1 MNLELAK
8 FEMKAISFRPDEN
21 KGPVIVLIG
30 RRDTGKSFLVQDLM
44 FHHQDIPIGTV
55 ISGTEAGNG
64 FFAAHVP
71 KLFIH
76 DAYNTAI
83 IENILKRQ
91 KAVLKQVKKE
101 MDTYKKSSIDPR
113 TFVVLDDCLYDNKW
127 TKDVMMRLLFMNG
140 RHWKI
145 MLVITMQYPL
155 GIPPNLRTNI
165 DYVFILREPYI
176 ANRKRIY
183 DNYAGMFPTFES
195 FCQVMDQCTENYECL
210 VINNNAKSNKLQ
222 DQIFWYKAQQHGPFK
237 LGSKEF
243 WEISKNLGSDDEGEQ
258 SYDPNAAKNSKGP
271 KINVKKSKWWWKVAL
286 VMARA
291 VFDDNLAL
299 GYPKSRF

>member
-243 WEISKNLGSDDEGEQ
+243 WEISKNLGSDDESEQ

-271 KINVKKSKWWWKVAL
+271 KINVKKSKW
-286 VMARA
+286 
-291 VFDDNLAL
+291 
-299 GYPKSRF
+299 

>member
-1 MNLELAK
+1 MTLELRK
-8 FEMKAISFRPDEN
+8 FNMREITFKATEN

-30 RRDTGKSFLVQDLM
+30 RRDTGKSYLVRDLLYY
-44 FHHQDIPIGTV
+44 HQDIPIGTV

-64 FFAAHVP
+64 FYSAHVP

-76 DAYNTAI
+76 EEYNTGI

-91 KAVLKQVKKE
+91 KTVIKQIKKE
-101 MDTYKKSSIDPR
+101 MESYKRTTIDPR
-113 TFVVLDDCLYDNKW
+113 AFVILDDCLYDATW
-127 TKDVMMRLLFMNG
+127 TKDKMMRLLFMNG
-140 RHWKI
+140 RHWKV

-183 DNYAGMFPTFES
+183 ENYAGMFPTFES

-210 VINNNAKSNKLQ
+210 VINNNCKSNKLHE
-222 DQIFWYKAQQHGPFK
+222 QIFWYKAENHDDFRIGPDSVWDYNNTNYTDNNSQYDEDGEIQ
-237 LGSKEF
+237 LDINEYSKT
-243 WEISKNLGSDDEGEQ
+243 K
-258 SYDPNAAKNSKGP
+258 KGP
-271 KINVKKSKWWWKVAL
+271 KLTINKI
-286 VMARA
+286 
-291 VFDDNLAL
+291 
-299 GYPKSRF
+299 YE